1 MYVYTM
7 RTKEQISF
15 LDVNVKQLMVL
26 YKKKKKQAMEK
37 NFYTYYMQL
46 KMKEM
51 KKTQKCYVKH
61 IIKKLQMMGGKRVL
75 YRKIYTYLSS
85 IYGKEAYITQS
96 LFLSL

>member
-51 KKTQKCYVKH
+51 KKNTKMLC
-61 IIKKLQMMGGKRVL
+61 
-75 YRKIYTYLSS
+75 
-85 IYGKEAYITQS
+85 EAYYKKIIDDGW
-96 LFLSL
+96 